1 MSEDLKSRLAAAR
14 KAKED
19 KEAARAAAAEA
30 RELEE
35 LELEA
40 KLEGELG
47 GSRGSAFEIVRTL
60 DGLVAVKLG
69 PAILHTKFQAAA
81 SNDKVGLNERTLH
94 DYVFPNVAHPSQDA
108 YLAMV
113 AKRPGTAVRCAD
125 ALATLY
131 GAKASNDDA
140 KY

>member
-1 MSEDLKSRLAAAR
+1 VSDAGEVKARLAAAR
-14 KAKED
+14 AAKEAKD
-19 KEAARAAAAEA
+19 AARAAAAEA

-47 GSRGSAFEIVRTL
+47 GPRGSAFEIVRTL

-69 PAILHTKFQAAA
+69 SAIVHTKFQAAA
-81 SNDKVGLNERTLH
+81 EKGGITERALH
-94 DYVFPNVAHPSQDA
+94 DYVFPNVAHPSPDA

-113 AKRPGTAVRCAD
+113 GKRPGTAVRCAD

-131 GAKASNDDA
+131 GAKAGADDA